1 MCQSD
6 VMFID
11 KVKLLIKVIA
21 SSHFLKQ
28 CFTCKMAHESLADKV
43 RNI

>member
-11 KVKLLIKVIA
+11 KVKLLIKSLLQGEKYLILLL
-21 SSHFLKQ
+21 SHIVFVNHLD
-28 CFTCKMAHESLADKV
+28 SL
-43 RNI
+43 